1 LEDYATG
8 NFNLISE
15 DDVEKQTI
23 DDFSDD
29 EIMEE
34 VRVEKYFVIISLLFQ
49 ETSLLDSQKIEENQ
63 ILLTMF
69 LQSLNIN

>member
-1 LEDYATG
+1 MLV

-34 VRVEKYFVIISLLFQ
+34 VRKKFMVISLLFQ
-49 ETSLLDSQKIEENQ
+49 KTSLLDSQNNRERIKYSYDNEFEHK
-63 ILLTMF
+63 
-69 LQSLNIN
+69 LNI

>member
-34 VRVEKYFVIISLLFQ
+34 VRSRKIFGNNQSIIS
-49 ETSLLDSQKIEENQ
+49 EKTSLDSQNNRERESNTLRQ
-63 ILLTMF
+63 C
-69 LQSLNIN
+69 SYRV

>member
-1 LEDYATG
+1 MQLVISI
-8 NFNLISE
+8 LISE

-34 VRVEKYFVIISLLFQ
+34 VRVEKYLVIISLLFQ
-49 ETSLLDSQKIEENQ
+49 KNFITRFSKNNRERESNTLRQCSYRV
-63 ILLTMF
+63 
-69 LQSLNIN
+69 

>member
-34 VRVEKYFVIISLLFQ
+34 VRSRKIFGNNQSIIS
-49 ETSLLDSQKIEENQ
+49 ENF
-63 ILLTMF
+63 ITRF
-69 LQSLNIN
+69 SK